1 MLDSYLSATFPPFL
15 LNNIH
20 TVGKIKITKKKNQK
34 DFLYMIG
41 RNDCSLEFHRS
52 FQRGTA
58 NDSLGHTVM
67 VFDLANFILKIFFR

>member
-1 MLDSYLSATFPPFL
+1 
-15 LNNIH
+15 
-20 TVGKIKITKKKNQK
+20 
-34 DFLYMIG
+34 MIG

-67 VFDLANFILKIFFR
+67 VFDLTNFILNFFHKYLVYLSTVVLGYYTFSILNFQTLLGGRSQSTSPLF